1 MNPALHS
8 ELSLFSH
15 LLPSEHVGLAVAEI
29 APSGI
34 NQWAKLGQQPTY
46 RIPPSWS
53 QQIQQAMESVKEGAL
68 QPKAQPSVPAGRR
81 QIEMDWIS
89 SNAKELG
96 KYRGQWIVVEGER
109 VLAHDKDYQPARD
122 QAVKAGINRPLIFF
136 VPDDDLP
143 FMGV

>member
-1 MNPALHS
+1 M
-8 ELSLFSH
+8 
-15 LLPSEHVGLAVAEI
+15 
-29 APSGI
+29 
-34 NQWAKLGQQPTY
+34 KL
-46 RIPPSWS
+46 
-53 QQIQQAMESVKEGAL
+53 
-68 QPKAQPSVPAGRR
+68 
-81 QIEMDWIS
+81 DWIS